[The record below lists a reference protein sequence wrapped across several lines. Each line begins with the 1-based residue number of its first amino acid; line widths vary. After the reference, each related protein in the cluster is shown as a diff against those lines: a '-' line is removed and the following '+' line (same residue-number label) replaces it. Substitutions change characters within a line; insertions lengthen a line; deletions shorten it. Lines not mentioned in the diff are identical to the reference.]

1 MTEQYFRNLRT
12 VVYVKLTPSH
22 GAQIQRKKLRCM
34 SFYFRIC
41 RTENVFYTMEVAIE
55 IRSSKVLIA
64 WTEKTSD
71 PAIPAVSLAFLIQRV
86 MLTRAGSV
94 VVVVLIADTV

>member
-22 GAQIQRKKLRCM
+22 GALIPRKKLRCM

-55 IRSSKVLIA
+55 IRSKVLIA

-86 MLTRAGSV
+86 MVTRAGSV